1 MTFSQDELLAKEEA
15 KIQRTREAH
24 EQRRLRILN
33 AKVRIIGLDVDALD
47 AQVAEKRQNA
57 SNKNENDRLESEF
70 DIVSAYTFEMTSFKT
85 QQKLKLWKLSEFS
98 QHQLKRNVK

>member
-1 MTFSQDELLAKEEA
+1 MFQGNKLQDELMAKEEA
-15 KIQRTREAH
+15 KIQRKREAF

-57 SNKNENDRLESEF
+57 ADKTESDRFES
-70 DIVSAYTFEMTSFKT
+70 
-85 QQKLKLWKLSEFS
+85 KLT
-98 QHQLKRNVK
+98 

>member
-1 MTFSQDELLAKEEA
+1 MFGGNKLQVSNVCPREINFILLPQDELLAKEEA
-15 KIQRTREAH
+15 KIQRTREAN

-70 DIVSAYTFEMTSFKT
+70 DAVAN
-85 QQKLKLWKLSEFS
+85 LFS
-98 QHQLKRNVK
+98 

>member
-1 MTFSQDELLAKEEA
+1 MFGGNKLQDELLAKEEA
-15 KIQRTREAH
+15 KIKRTREAN

-57 SNKNENDRLESEF
+57 SNKTDNDRIES
-70 DIVSAYTFEMTSFKT
+70 SY
-85 QQKLKLWKLSEFS
+85 QCL
-98 QHQLKRNVK
+98 